1 VEADVALLDRV
12 SALSLIA
19 AGTDLAGLCMLTGV
33 LAVSAWYC
41 LSPPPTLRHAAPSAA
56 QRHGIL
62 LALCGLAAPLLLFA
76 SLAGALALAQQAG
89 AGMAL
94 PPSHPARL
102 LVWGLYA
109 AIGLAQLFA
118 LQRLA
123 YWPAP
128 RLHRLLPLTASAL
141 LLLPLATG
149 VALLALEHRFLAPG
163 SMPRM
168 AVVAAAGAAVS
179 GILLWLPVQ
188 LRSCVS
194 VDAGPAR
201 TEPVMASAEPAATP
215 QPAIDSA
222 AADSNAARS
231 AAQEMERRLQEI
243 SAMLEQEQTAA
254 EQKQRAQDE
263 ILYASAMRQQVNSQK
278 FLFESGLP
286 CNLAM
291 LANGLIILDLPLDI
305 HDHVRGDTLLHAA
318 VREGNVALVRQLLD
332 HGVSVSAP
340 NWAGLSARAGVQDA
354 EIQALLDAAET
365 TAR

>member
-1 VEADVALLDRV
+1 VAALAWT
-12 SALSLIA
+12 SAPSLIV

-41 LSPPPTLRHAAPSAA
+41 LSPPPVLRHAAPSAG

-62 LALCGLAAPLLLFA
+62 LALCALAAPLLLFA

-89 AGMAL
+89 TAL
-94 PPSHPARL
+94 PASHPARL

-128 RLHRLLPLTASAL
+128 RMRRLMPLIASAL

-163 SMPRM
+163 SMPGM
-168 AVVAAAGAAVS
+168 AIAAAAGAAVS

-188 LRSCVS
+188 WRSCIPA
-194 VDAGPAR
+194 DARASR
-201 TEPVMASAEPAATP
+201 TEPVMASAETAAVP
-215 QPAIDSA
+215 QPTMDGA
-222 AADSNAARS
+222 AEQGKAARS
-231 AAQEMERRLQEI
+231 AAQEMESRLQEI
-243 SAMLEQEQTAA
+243 AAMLEQEKSAPA
-254 EQKQRAQDE
+254 QKQRAREE

-291 LANGLIILDLPLDI
+291 LVNGLIILDMPLDM

-318 VREGNVALVRQLLD
+318 VRDGDVALVRQLLD

-340 NWAGLSARAGVQDA
+340 NWAGLSARAGAHNA
-354 EIQALLDAAET
+354 EIKALLDAAET

>member
-1 VEADVALLDRV
+1 MAAFPWA
-12 SALSLIA
+12 SAPSLIL
-19 AGTDLAGLCMLTGV
+19 AGIDLTGLCMLTGV

-41 LSPPPTLRHAAPSAA
+41 LSPPPVLRHTAPSAG

-62 LALCGLAAPLLLFA
+62 FALCALAAPLLLFA

-89 AGMAL
+89 MAL
-94 PPSHPARL
+94 PASHPARL

-128 RLHRLLPLTASAL
+128 RMPRLAPLAASAL

-149 VALLALEHRFLAPG
+149 MALLALEHRLLTPG
-163 SMPRM
+163 SMPGTVI
-168 AVVAAAGAAVS
+168 AVAAAAAIS

-188 LRSCVS
+188 WRSCIPA
-194 VDAGPAR
+194 DAGAGR
-201 TEPVMASAEPAATP
+201 TEPAM
-215 QPAIDSA
+215 A
-222 AADSNAARS
+222 AADTAAATQPAADAGTEEGQGIRS
-231 AAQEMERRLQEI
+231 AAQEMESRLQEI
-243 SAMLEQEQTAA
+243 AAMLEQEKSAA
-254 EQKQRAQDE
+254 EEKRHIQDE
-263 ILYASAMRQQVNSQK
+263 IQYASAMKQQVNSQK

-291 LANGLIILDLPLDI
+291 LVNGLIILDLPLDM

-318 VREGNVALVRQLLD
+318 VREGDIALVRQLLD

-340 NWAGLSARAGVQDA
+340 NWAGLSARASA
-354 EIQALLDAAET
+354 ENAAIQALLDAAAT

>member
-1 VEADVALLDRV
+1 VAALAWA
-12 SALSLIA
+12 SAPSLII
-19 AGTDLAGLCMLTGV
+19 AGSDLAGLCMLTGL

-41 LSPPPTLRHAAPSAA
+41 LSPPPVLRHTPPSAG

-62 LALCGLAAPLLLFA
+62 LALCALAAPLLLFA
-76 SLAGALALAQQAG
+76 CLAGALALAQQAG
-89 AGMAL
+89 TPL
-94 PPSHPARL
+94 PAAHPARL
-102 LVWGLYA
+102 LVWALYA

-128 RLHRLLPLTASAL
+128 RLRRLMPLAASAL

-149 VALLALEHRFLAPG
+149 VALLALEHRFLASG
-163 SMPRM
+163 SMPGT
-168 AVVAAAGAAVS
+168 AIAAAAGAAVS

-188 LRSCVS
+188 WSS
-194 VDAGPAR
+194 SIAADTGSGR
-201 TEPVMASAEPAATP
+201 TEPVLASADTAAIL
-215 QPAIDSA
+215 QPAMD
-222 AADSNAARS
+222 DGVEEEGKAARS
-231 AAQEMERRLQEI
+231 AAQEMESRLQEI
-243 SAMLEQEQTAA
+243 AAMLEHEKSAA
-254 EQKQRAQDE
+254 EQQQRAKDE
-263 ILYASAMRQQVNSQK
+263 IQYASAMRQQVNSQK

-291 LANGLIILDLPLDI
+291 LVNGLIILDLPLDL

-318 VREGNVALVRQLLD
+318 VRDGDAALVRQLLD

-340 NWAGLSARAGVQDA
+340 NWAGLSARAGAQDA

-365 TAR
+365 TDR

>member
-1 VEADVALLDRV
+1 
-12 SALSLIA
+12 
-19 AGTDLAGLCMLTGV
+19 MLTGV

-41 LSPPPTLRHAAPSAA
+41 LSPPPVLRHTAPSAG
-56 QRHGIL
+56 QQHGIL
-62 LALCGLAAPLLLFA
+62 LALCALVAPLLLFA

-89 AGMAL
+89 MAL
-94 PPSHPARL
+94 PASHPAVL
-102 LVWGLYA
+102 LTWGLYA

-128 RLHRLLPLTASAL
+128 RLRRLMPLAASAM

-163 SMPRM
+163 SMPTVAI
-168 AVVAAAGAAVS
+168 AVTAGASVS

-188 LRSCVS
+188 WRSCLPA
-194 VDAGPAR
+194 DAGAGR
-201 TEPVMASAEPAATP
+201 TEPVMVSAGT
-215 QPAIDSA
+215 A
-222 AADSNAARS
+222 AAPQAAMNDPAEQGKPTRS
-231 AAQEMERRLQEI
+231 AAEEMESRLQEI
-243 SAMLEQEQTAA
+243 AALLEQEKSAD
-254 EQKQRAQDE
+254 EQKERAQDE

-291 LANGLIILDLPLDI
+291 LVNGLIILDLPLDM

-318 VREGNVALVRQLLD
+318 VRDGDIALVRQLLD

-340 NWAGLSARAGVQDA
+340 NWAGLSARAGAQDA

>member
-1 VEADVALLDRV
+1 MVADVPALAWA
-12 SALSLIA
+12 SAPSLVI
-19 AGTDLAGLCMLTGV
+19 AGTDLAGLCMLIGV
-33 LAVSAWYC
+33 LAASAWC
-41 LSPPPTLRHAAPSAA
+41 VLSPPPVLRHTAPAAG

-62 LALCGLAAPLLLFA
+62 LALCALAAAMLLFA
-76 SLAGALALAQQAG
+76 CVAGTLALAEQAG
-89 AGMAL
+89 GAL
-94 PPSHPARL
+94 QPAHPMRL
-102 LVWGLYA
+102 LAWALYA

-128 RLHRLLPLTASAL
+128 RLRRLVPLAASAL

-149 VALLALEHRFLAPG
+149 LALLALEHRFLAPG
-163 SMPRM
+163 GVPG
-168 AVVAAAGAAVS
+168 AAIGAAAAAAIS

-188 LRSCVS
+188 WRSCVADNTS
-194 VDAGPAR
+194 PGR
-201 TEPVMASAEPAATP
+201 SEPVLPSAETAAAP
-215 QPAIDSA
+215 QPAL
-222 AADSNAARS
+222 ADGAREQGNAALS
-231 AAQEMERRLQEI
+231 AAQEMESRLQEI
-243 SAMLEQEQTAA
+243 AAMLEQEQGAA
-254 EQKQRAQDE
+254 ERQRRDQDE

-291 LANGLIILDLPLDI
+291 LVNGLIILDLPLDM

-318 VREGNVALVRQLLD
+318 VRDNDVALVRQLLE

-340 NWAGLSARAGVQDA
+340 NWAGHSARVGAQDA
-354 EIQALLDAAET
+354 QMQALLEAAET

>member
-1 VEADVALLDRV
+1 VAAFAWA
-12 SALSLIA
+12 SAPSLIV

-33 LAVSAWYC
+33 LAVSAWCC
-41 LSPPPTLRHAAPSAA
+41 LSPPPLLRHTPPSAG

-62 LALCGLAAPLLLFA
+62 LALCALAAPLLLFA
-76 SLAGALALAQQAG
+76 CCAGALALAQQAG
-89 AGMAL
+89 TPL
-94 PPSHPARL
+94 PAAHPARL
-102 LVWGLYA
+102 LAWALYA

-128 RLHRLLPLTASAL
+128 RLQRLMPLAASSL

-163 SMPRM
+163 SMPRIT
-168 AVVAAAGAAVS
+168 VAAAAAAAVS

-188 LRSCVS
+188 WRSS
-194 VDAGPAR
+194 MTADIGPGRA
-201 TEPVMASAEPAATP
+201 EPVL
-215 QPAIDSA
+215 A
-222 AADSNAARS
+222 AADTAAVEQPVMNDAATEAGKAARS
-231 AAQEMERRLQEI
+231 AAQEMESRLQEI
-243 SAMLEQEQTAA
+243 AAMLEQEKSAS
-254 EQKQRAQDE
+254 EQQQRAQDE
-263 ILYASAMRQQVNSQK
+263 IQYASAMRQQVNSQK

-291 LANGLIILDLPLDI
+291 LVNGLIILDLPLDM

-318 VREGNVALVRQLLD
+318 VRDGDVALVRQLLD
-332 HGVSVSAP
+332 HGISASAP
-340 NWAGLSARAGVQDA
+340 NWAGLSARAGAQDA
-354 EIQALLDAAET
+354 GIKALLEAAET

>member
-1 VEADVALLDRV
+1 VEAFAWA
-12 SALSLIA
+12 STPSLIL
-19 AGTDLAGLCMLTGV
+19 AGADLTGLCMLTGV

-41 LSPPPTLRHAAPSAA
+41 LSPPPVLRHTAPSAG

-62 LALCGLAAPLLLFA
+62 FALCALVAPLLLFA

-89 AGMAL
+89 MAL
-94 PPSHPARL
+94 PASHTVRL

-128 RLHRLLPLTASAL
+128 RLPRLMPLAASAL

-163 SMPRM
+163 SMPGM
-168 AVVAAAGAAVS
+168 HIAVAAGAAVS

-188 LRSCVS
+188 WRSCIPADA
-194 VDAGPAR
+194 DAGRMEPA
-201 TEPVMASAEPAATP
+201 MASTET
-215 QPAIDSA
+215 A
-222 AADSNAARS
+222 AAHQPTVDDGAGEQGRTVRN
-231 AAQEMERRLQEI
+231 AAQEMESRLQEI
-243 SAMLEQEQTAA
+243 AAMLEQEKSAA
-254 EQKQRAQDE
+254 EEERHARDE
-263 ILYASAMRQQVNSQK
+263 IQYAAAMKQQVNSQK

-291 LANGLIILDLPLDI
+291 LVNGLIILDLPLDM

-318 VREGNVALVRQLLD
+318 VREGDVALVRQLLD
-332 HGVSVSAP
+332 HGVSISAP
-340 NWAGLSARAGVQDA
+340 NWAGVSARAGA
-354 EIQALLDAAET
+354 ENAEMQALLDAAET